1 MSPGLRLLLLEDD
14 PTIQH
19 LVRMGLE
26 ELDLELLICGTLAE
40 ARTTLAAAPVQ
51 MLITDLMLP
60 DGSGLD
66 LIEEL
71 SARPDLLKGAP
82 IAVFSAGL
90 VGDVQDRL
98 AQLGVW
104 RLLAKPCSILELEAC
119 VQEGLGLGQMPQ
131 APSVPP
137 AGRKSAADDE
147 AAPAPSALPADQA
160 QAVTLHFGGDEPLY
174 RAFRAACL
182 PQFDLDRQQGDQAC
196 EQRDA
201 PALRRLAHSL
211 KSVLL
216 TLGHAT
222 ESQLAR
228 QLEDSAEQ
236 ADWPQSLAKWQALR
250 QQLPGNP

>member
-1 MSPGLRLLLLEDD
+1 MSPGPRLLLLEDD
-14 PTIQH
+14 PTIQQ

-26 ELDLELLICGTLAE
+26 ELDLELLICSTLAE
-40 ARTTLAAAPVQ
+40 ARATLAAMPVQ

-71 SARPDLLKGAP
+71 SGRPDLLKGAP

-98 AQLGVW
+98 ARLGVW
-104 RLLAKPCSILELEAC
+104 RQLAKPCSILDLEAC
-119 VQEGLGLGQMPQ
+119 VQEGLGLTP
-131 APSVPP
+131 
-137 AGRKSAADDE
+137 
-147 AAPAPSALPADQA
+147 PAPSAGRNAAAADDPAPAASELPADQA
-160 QAVTLHFGGDEPLY
+160 QAVALHFGGDEPLY

-196 EQRDA
+196 ERRDA

-216 TLGHAT
+216 TLGHAA

-236 ADWPQSLAKWQALR
+236 ADWPQSLARWEGLR
-250 QQLPGNP
+250 QKLPGNP

>member
-1 MSPGLRLLLLEDD
+1 MKPRPRLLLLEDD

-19 LVRMGLE
+19 LVRMALE
-26 ELDLELLICGTLAE
+26 ELDLDLLISSTLAQ
-40 ARTTLAAAPVQ
+40 ARATLAAAPVQ
-51 MLITDLMLP
+51 MLISDLMLP

-71 SARPDLLKGAP
+71 SGRSDLLQGAP

-104 RLLAKPCSILELEAC
+104 RQLAKPCSILELEAC
-119 VQEGLGLGQMPQ
+119 VQEGLGLQVQTPQ
-131 APSVPP
+131 AGNDPT
-137 AGRKSAADDE
+137 GADDSV
-147 AAPAPSALPADQA
+147 AATSALPADQA
-160 QAVTLHFGGDEPLY
+160 QAVAQHFGGDEPLY

-216 TLGHAT
+216 TLGHAA

-236 ADWPQSLAKWQALR
+236 ADWPQSLAQWQALR
-250 QQLPGNP
+250 QRLPGNP

>member
-1 MSPGLRLLLLEDD
+1 MNPRPRLLLLEDD
-14 PTIQH
+14 ATLQQ

-26 ELDLELLICGTLAE
+26 ELDLELLICSTLAE
-40 ARTTLAAAPVQ
+40 ARATLAEAPVQ

-71 SARPDLLKGAP
+71 AERPDLLKGAP
-82 IAVFSAGL
+82 ITVFSAGL
-90 VGDVQDRL
+90 VGDVQQRL

-104 RLLAKPCSILELEAC
+104 RLLAKPCSVLDLEAC
-119 VQEGLGLGQMPQ
+119 VQEGLGLTPP
-131 APSVPP
+131 APP
-137 AGRKSAADDE
+137 AGGNAAAADD
-147 AAPAPSALPADQA
+147 AVPAVSALPAAQA
-160 QAVTLHFGGDEPLY
+160 QAVALHFGGDEPLY
-174 RAFRAACL
+174 CAFRAACL
-182 PQFDLDRQQGDQAC
+182 PQFELDREQGDQAC

-216 TLGHAT
+216 TLGHAG

-236 ADWPQSLAKWQALR
+236 ADWPQALAQWQVLR
-250 QQLPGNP
+250 QRLPGNP